1 MDIQEHRK
9 AVKSGITAVAVMS
22 IIGTL
27 APALPAAALLV
38 YLAAVLFFMCSKRYG
53 FIFTLPFLIAAYV
66 FVAFGTSFIT
76 AIADILAPG
85 LAALVMGELM
95 RLNRE
100 QNEVVLKGIL
110 TGALCNLASV
120 TVLKLTEDVSL
131 LAQLRTT
138 VDTIISSSVA
148 SGELTEH
155 AAQSLEEAYEV
166 ILQMVPALLVAAIM
180 LGTVFVYFAGC
191 AIMRKTG
198 EEMYKFLP
206 FKEFTFSKSIIF
218 GGLLILVLSYII
230 GAAGLVNSDVLLLNI
245 CIILAAMFS
254 LQGLAVLTFICSIV
268 RIPRILIFIFVLLL
282 MLSMIGILILFFT
295 GIVDLAMDLRKRMNA
310 KRG

>member
-9 AVKSGITAVAVMS
+9 AVKSGIIAVAVMS

-27 APALPAAALLV
+27 APVIPAATLLV
-38 YLAAVLFFMCSKRYG
+38 YLAAVLFFVCAKRYG

-95 RLNRE
+95 KLNRE
-100 QNEVVLKGIL
+100 QSEVVLKGIL

-120 TVLKLTEDVSL
+120 AALKITEEVSL
-131 LAQLRTT
+131 LSQLRTA
-138 VDTIISSSVA
+138 VDTIISTGIS
-148 SGELTEH
+148 SGELTAQ

-166 ILQMVPALLVAAIM
+166 MLQMVPAFLVAGIM

-206 FKEFTFSKSIIF
+206 FKEFSFSKSIIF
-218 GGLLILVLSYII
+218 GGIIILILSYII
-230 GAAGLVNSDVLLLNI
+230 GAVGLVNSDVLLLNI
-245 CIILAAMFS
+245 CMVLAAMFS
-254 LQGLAVLTFICSIV
+254 LQGLAVLSFISSMV

-282 MLSMIGILILFFT
+282 MLSMIGILILFFI
-295 GIVDLAMDLRKRMNA
+295 GLVDLAMDLRKRIKA